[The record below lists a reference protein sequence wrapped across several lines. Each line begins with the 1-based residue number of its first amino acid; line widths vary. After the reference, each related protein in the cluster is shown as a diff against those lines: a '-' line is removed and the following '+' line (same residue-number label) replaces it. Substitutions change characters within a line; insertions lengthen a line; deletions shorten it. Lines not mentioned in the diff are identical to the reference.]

1 MLPKRKF
8 IDFCKQYNIDISDW
22 WTVYDEITKKK
33 AEIEDEF
40 TL

>member
-8 IDFCKQYNIDISDW
+8 KDFCKQYNIDISN